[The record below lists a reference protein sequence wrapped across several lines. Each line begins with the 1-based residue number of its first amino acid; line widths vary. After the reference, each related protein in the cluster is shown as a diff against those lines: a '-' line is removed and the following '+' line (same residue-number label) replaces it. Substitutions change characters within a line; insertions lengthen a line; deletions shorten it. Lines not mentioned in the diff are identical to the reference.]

1 MKSFVESNS
10 IIHDQKKLI
19 ERADLDGYLF
29 FRDIVNKD
37 SITNVRSDIA
47 NLLWSNGWLDE
58 GTEPFEAKTT
68 QEAHLN
74 NTEKYLPVYDS
85 IQKIQSF
92 HALAHD
98 AGVMSLISKILDAT
112 AIPHPC
118 KNARLMF
125 PSRQEHTTPPHQ
137 DFPLIQGTPDVWTVW
152 IPLGACPAELGG
164 LVVQS
169 GSHKTG
175 VFPTHK
181 AGPAGISLYDEAL
194 KEEKWVTS
202 PFMKG
207 DALFFHSHTIHKALP
222 NNSGNLM
229 RLSVDYR
236 YQKSTDPFMEDL
248 LMPHKNRLSWEEV
261 YRDWKSDEYKY
272 YWKDLD
278 LKTVVRKAI
287 AGTGI
292 PKDKY

>member
-1 MKSFVESNS
+1 MSKFIESTNLLNNENELRQQIS
-10 IIHDQKKLI
+10 
-19 ERADLDGYLF
+19 RDGYLF

-37 SITNVRSDIA
+37 SITSVRSDIA

-98 AGVMSLISKILDAT
+98 ADVMSLISKILDAT

-152 IPLGACPAELGG
+152 IPVSYTHLTL
-164 LVVQS
+164 
-169 GSHKTG
+169 
-175 VFPTHK
+175 PTK
-181 AGPAGISLYDEAL
+181 A
-194 KEEKWVTS
+194 
-202 PFMKG
+202 
-207 DALFFHSHTIHKALP
+207 
-222 NNSGNLM
+222 
-229 RLSVDYR
+229 
-236 YQKSTDPFMEDL
+236 
-248 LMPHKNRLSWEEV
+248 
-261 YRDWKSDEYKY
+261 
-272 YWKDLD
+272 
-278 LKTVVRKAI
+278 
-287 AGTGI
+287 
-292 PKDKY
+292 

>member
-1 MKSFVESNS
+1 MP
-10 IIHDQKKLI
+10 D
-19 ERADLDGYLF
+19 RG
-29 FRDIVNKD
+29 D
-37 SITNVRSDIA
+37 SI
-47 NLLWSNGWLDE
+47 LM
-58 GTEPFEAKTT
+58 EPIKLYLEKSSSLFIVHVKTLFDK
-68 QEAHLN
+68 ER
-74 NTEKYLPVYDS
+74 V
-85 IQKIQSF
+85 
-92 HALAHD
+92 
-98 AGVMSLISKILDAT
+98 
-112 AIPHPC
+112 
-118 KNARLMF
+118 
-125 PSRQEHTTPPHQ
+125 
-137 DFPLIQGTPDVWTVW
+137 
-152 IPLGACPAELGG
+152 AELGG

-169 GSHKTG
+169 GSHKAG

-181 AGPAGISLYDEAL
+181 AGPAGVSLYDEAL
-194 KEEKWVTS
+194 QEEKWVTS